1 MPYYRLT
8 FNPHVSESDLLE
20 KYLILLEPFLE
31 RFAKYSWSVEKDSTI
46 NKHIELI
53 IYNEDPDPKCNFS
66 KKFKTF
72 TFKKFFDSLKNKQ
85 TDPKVFMKCT
95 KVSDTPEDLQF
106 CLGYVNKEHTIRRN
120 QKGFSENEISTAV
133 EYYFL
138 SKHLDKS
145 YLKEGWTLITTKNIH
160 SIVEQYCED
169 NGYLVDDPLLKLKM
183 TRDKFSFVNVSPNNV
198 SRTFRE
204 LKIAHGVSDKH
215 DERIMNTETMGYDN
229 NYDSHMQNDI
239 DDIIEFLKTSQSLDR
254 EEIPKNIAN
263 IFKKHLQIL

>member
-1 MPYYRLT
+1 MPYYRIT

-31 RFAKYSWSVEKDSTI
+31 RFTKYSWSVEKDNTI

-53 IYNEDPDPKCNFS
+53 VYNEDLDPKCNFS

-106 CLGYVNKEHTIRRN
+106 CLGYVNKEHTTRRN

-145 YLKEGWTLITTKNIH
+145 YLKEGWILITTKNIH
-160 SIVEQYCED
+160 SIIEQYCED
-169 NGYLVDDPLLKLKM
+169 NQLNVDDPLLKLKM
-183 TRDKFSFVNVSPNNV
+183 TRDKYSFVNVSPNNV
-198 SRTFRE
+198 SRAFRE
-204 LKIAHGVSDKH
+204 LKIAHNLSDNYDDKV
-215 DERIMNTETMGYDN
+215 INTETMGSGAEYEN
-229 NYDSHMQNDI
+229 HVENDLM
-239 DDIIEFLKTSQSLDR
+239 DIIEFLKTSQSLDV
-254 EEIPKNIAN
+254 EEIPQNIAN
-263 IFKKHLQIL
+263 IIKKNLQNL